1 MLQKELLL
9 AMDINKVAVINI
21 DVIVVIFR
29 LYIIIFE
36 VLPVDIHQN
45 LMGTLGRYMNIWQ
58 RF

>member
-1 MLQKELLL
+1 
-9 AMDINKVAVINI
+9 MDINKVAVINI

>member
-1 MLQKELLL
+1 
-9 AMDINKVAVINI
+9 MDINKVAVINI

-45 LMGTLGRYMNIWQ
+45 LMGTLRRYMNIWQ